1 MTSET
6 PTLLASSHSQWTC
19 PEEGKLTREDV
30 GHQHL
35 DDILDI
41 RAGAMLQLVRLAA
54 GGALDSISA
63 TTVVEQAIGK
73 VIQVYDNHQTE
84 VYLCEQANLVMPLNM
99 AEEYFALINQQ

>member
-1 MTSET
+1 MDSEM

-19 PEEGKLTREDV
+19 PEEGKLTRGDV

-41 RAGAMLQLVRLAA
+41 RAGACLQLARLAA
-54 GGALDSISA
+54 GGQLDATSALA
-63 TTVVEQAIGK
+63 VTEQAIGK
-73 VIQVYDNHQTE
+73 VLQVYDNHQTE